1 MNTLKLEKAVD
12 LRQALQRP
20 SPFPGGFH
28 RVAYPTDRFDLRA
41 AAAQHVAVR
50 DYTETPLPLD
60 DLHLR
65 VPQEAQLTEEGP
77 LGAVSTNVNDTVP
90 SLAHA
95 YRGLIRYLAREVLG
109 FDVVF
114 EKNPFLRFHFPVR
127 MPERYR
133 SAQGTILA
141 HHSDTMLG
149 DYFEQ
154 INCWLPLSN
163 CYGTNTLQCATL
175 GTSVEIL
182 SDFAAELGFDAEA
195 YATSRQRFFEKLL
208 ADEAL
213 QERVLQSCSPLET
226 NYGEVVMFDPR
237 IVHGT
242 AENIENG
249 TRVSIDF
256 RLLPLDVY
264 EAYARHFAESGQEPP
279 EFDGMQLL
287 KGGYYD
293 ERTAFEL

>member
-1 MNTLKLEKAVD
+1 MNTLKLEKGVD

-20 SPFPGGFH
+20 SSFPGGFH
-28 RVAYPTDRFDLRA
+28 RVAYPTDRFDLRGA
-41 AAAQHVAVR
+41 AAEHVATR
-50 DYTETPLPLD
+50 GYTETPLPLD
-60 DLHLR
+60 NLHLR
-65 VPQEAQLTEEGP
+65 VPKEAQLTEEGP

-90 SLAHA
+90 SLGRT
-95 YRGLIRYLAREVLG
+95 YRSLIRYLAREVLG

-127 MPERYR
+127 LPERYR
-133 SAQGTILA
+133 SAQGAILA

-163 CYGTNTLQCATL
+163 CYGTNSLQCAPL
-175 GTSVEIL
+175 GTSVEVL
-182 SDFAAELGFDAEA
+182 SDFAAGLGFDAEA

-208 ADEAL
+208 ANEAL

-237 IVHGT
+237 VIHST

-264 EAYARHFAESGQEPP
+264 EAYVRHFDESGQEPP
-279 EFDGMQLL
+279 EFDDMQLL

-293 ERTAFEL
+293 EKTAFEL

>member
-1 MNTLKLEKAVD
+1 MNTQKLEKAVD
-12 LRQALQRP
+12 LRHALQRP
-20 SPFPGGFH
+20 SSFPGGFH

-41 AAAQHVAVR
+41 AAAEHVAMR
-50 DYTETPLPLD
+50 GYTETPLPLD

-65 VPQEAQLTEEGP
+65 VPKEAQLTEEGP

-90 SLAHA
+90 SLGHA

-127 MPERYR
+127 LPERYR
-133 SAQGTILA
+133 SAKGAILA
-141 HHSDTMLG
+141 HHSDTLLG

-154 INCWLPLSN
+154 INCWLPLST

-175 GTSVEIL
+175 GTSVEVL

-226 NYGEVVMFDPR
+226 RYSEVVMFDPR
-237 IVHGT
+237 IIHST
-242 AENIENG
+242 AENTENG

-264 EAYARHFAESGQEPP
+264 EAYVRHFAESGQEPP